1 MVLRFYIT
9 LIFLFLLLGM
19 AFIFGSQNNQ
29 LITLN
34 YFIARSDITVAMAVS
49 IFTFIGFSLGLLV
62 ALLWK
67 LVNTVKNKN
76 KVNSDKVSV

>member
-9 LIFLFLLLGM
+9 LIFLFLLLCI

-29 LITLN
+29 IITLN
-34 YFIARSDITVAMAVS
+34 YFIARSEITVAMAVS
-49 IFTFIGFSLGLLV
+49 IFTCLGFVLGLLV

-67 LVNTVKNKN
+67 LVNTVKNK
-76 KVNSDKVSV
+76 VNSDKVSV